1 MNRPENLNLEQLW
14 SEKDLCERF
23 GIRMGKSHSLTIGYW
38 IRGGLKYIEIS
49 GRRFFWEHDIIEFM
63 LNRQQRQRETQG
75 EG

>member
-23 GIRMGKSHSLTIGYW
+23 GIRMGKGHSLTIGYW
-38 IRGGLKYIEIS
+38 IKGGLKYIEIS

-63 LNRQQRQRETQG
+63 LNRQQRQAQTQD